1 MNATATTCCVFPK
14 TTKEW
19 PQTAAAVRP
28 RVASLLSLCM
38 YDMCEFR
45 RRHYSPSLQK
55 GSKNKYKQHKIS
67 FFLHFVASFPLRS
80 KSTLRFSFAPIW
92 RTIETTKRR
101 DNKLQSQIFEMPYRS
116 RHEGNKCCFH
126 SDNQYVFRLSRLSAL
141 RVRGDALGTQKCS

>member
-1 MNATATTCCVFPK
+1 MA
-14 TTKEW
+14 

-67 FFLHFVASFPLRS
+67 FFFTSSLHS
-80 KSTLRFSFAPIW
+80 RFEANRLCDSRFAPIW
-92 RTIETTKRR
+92 RAYETTKRG

-126 SDNQYVFRLSRLSAL
+126 SDNQYVFRLSRLSAQ
-141 RVRGDALGTQKCS
+141 RVRGDALGTQKCSGVVNGEII